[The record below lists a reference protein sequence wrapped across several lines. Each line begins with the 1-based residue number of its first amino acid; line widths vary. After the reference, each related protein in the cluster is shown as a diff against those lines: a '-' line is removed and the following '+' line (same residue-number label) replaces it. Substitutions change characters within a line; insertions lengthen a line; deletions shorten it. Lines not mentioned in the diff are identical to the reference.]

1 LWDAAK
7 PLIISLAKKEGKV
20 LVKQSKDRFG
30 SHVISGDATLGDDA
44 AGASGT
50 ITTATST
57 TATNM
62 RPLDGLVV
70 VELGAGCGTVGL
82 AAAALGAAVVVLTDK
97 PACVPILVENIAA
110 NEEFGYNVR
119 CLPLDWESLGTDA
132 DAVVEACGGRAPDL
146 IIASDCLYSPDLL
159 DPFAATLA
167 RLARA
172 STPVG
177 FGGGGGSGSS
187 GFTVRPVQVILTFCR
202 RGGVTTEEITA
213 SLARIPGFTEIG
225 REVVPTG
232 QPPIVD
238 KGSDP
243 STCTI
248 LTGVVVPNPLGSG
261 GASTIA
267 PTPSNSGGG
276 RASNIV
282 LRSLG
287 TRDTGTAGL
296 TGIADSVGIG
306 C

>member
-1 LWDAAK
+1 
-7 PLIISLAKKEGKV
+7 V
-20 LVKQSKDRFG
+20 LVKQSSIKDRIG
-30 SHVISGDATLGDDA
+30 SHVISGDATLGDDRDA

-50 ITTATST
+50 M
-57 TATNM
+57 ATNI

-97 PACVPILVENIAA
+97 PACVPILLENIAA
-110 NEEFGYNVR
+110 NEDFGCNVR

-146 IIASDCLYSPDLL
+146 IIASDCLYSADLL
-159 DPFAATLA
+159 DHFAATVA
-167 RLARA
+167 RLARGI
-172 STPVG
+172 TLVG
-177 FGGGGGSGSS
+177 FGGGGGGGGGGGSS
-187 GFTVRPVQVILTFCR
+187 GGGGATYSSDSRSWLSPTADSGCTGRPMKVILAFCK
-202 RGGVTTEEITA
+202 RGGVTTEGIA
-213 SLARIPGFTEIG
+213 SSLARIPGFTEIG

-232 QPPIVD
+232 QPPIMD

-261 GASTIA
+261 GAST
-267 PTPSNSGGG
+267 NSGGG
-276 RASNIV
+276 GVSNIV
-282 LRSLG
+282 LRSVG
-287 TRDTGTAGL
+287 TRDTGKAGK
-296 TGIADSVGIG
+296 TGIVDSIGIG